1 MNTLG
6 KALVTATAVVAV
18 ALACTGC
25 GASADNVTV
34 VQTPTPTSTAAPTV
48 AASTAPTASPSATL
62 AVLPDG
68 EPMALKPGRYTFAS
82 LHNGVPAQLGATYPR
97 MSFTVPSGWSG
108 NSTLVGTSFVDG
120 GPATPFL
127 FDWNFDHGY
136 KDPCTDHTPVV
147 PAAGSGAAGLLG
159 VIARQPGVNPG
170 PIYGSSVAGIK
181 DVTVGGHAG
190 KYVDYTVT
198 VDPATCGNGQDGFW
212 IWGACPPPVTIGCED
227 ASGGDRRWGAS
238 KGDRERAYAI
248 DVDGT
253 IYTFFTAQ
261 PGRMLAAD
269 RAEFQRFLDSIEFE
283 PATS

>member
-1 MNTLG
+1 
-6 KALVTATAVVAV
+6 
-18 ALACTGC
+18 
-25 GASADNVTV
+25 
-34 VQTPTPTSTAAPTV
+34 
-48 AASTAPTASPSATL
+48 
-62 AVLPDG
+62 
-68 EPMALKPGRYTFAS
+68 
-82 LHNGVPAQLGATYPR
+82 
-97 MSFTVPSGWSG
+97 MSFTVPAGWSG
-108 NSTLVGTSFVDG
+108 NSKLVGKTFVGD

-127 FDWNFDHGY
+127 FDWNFDHGFM
-136 KDPCTDHTPVV
+136 DPCTDHTPVL

-170 PIYGSSVAGIK
+170 PIHGSSVAGIK

-198 VDPATCGNGQDGFW
+198 ADPATCGNGQDGFW
-212 IWGACPPPVTIGCED
+212 IWGDCPPPVTVGCED
-227 ASGGDRRWGAS
+227 ADGGDRRWGAS
-238 KGDRERAYAI
+238 KGNHERAYAI

-261 PGRMLAAD
+261 PRRLPAAD